1 MMMEDFEEAGFGE
14 SNNWGQKGMI
24 LE

>member
-1 MMMEDFEEAGFGE
+1 MMRDDVEEAGFGE
-14 SNNWGQKGMI
+14 SNNQGQKGMI